1 MSTFLGILNRNLQ
14 FASIRLLDEYGKWIE
29 CWSQSKHRTAT
40 AFSKI
45 KCLWVIIFPYQGQVC
60 SGTRIEWTD
69 QGHALSYYDHSCRQP
84 FFFRLSTYLTMVQQL
99 VNDAQNLYIS
109 FLPRGY
115 DSPTVDISTLRDNRS
130 LGQSLFEQEP
140 NRAIFTPYARSFYN
154 VVISDLT
161 RSQEEFHSQ
170 EQKLLQ
176 VLLAAISTTIGI
188 PLQAFQ
194 LARMLYK
201 ENEENCHKYSLY
213 IKKGIVV
220 LGWPWSKSFRSA
232 YQASL
237 WALLIDVGT
246 ILLNYLGIICPASI
260 RLLQKDKMDIHN
272 DLHTHIFAFKSAGSQ
287 SINCGPPL
295 TSTQSWRLQLDLKSP
310 WNYQQPASTSCWLWY
325 IGNFS
330 QSLSK

>member
-1 MSTFLGILNRNLQ
+1 
-14 FASIRLLDEYGKWIE
+14 
-29 CWSQSKHRTAT
+29 
-40 AFSKI
+40 
-45 KCLWVIIFPYQGQVC
+45 
-60 SGTRIEWTD
+60 
-69 QGHALSYYDHSCRQP
+69 
-84 FFFRLSTYLTMVQQL
+84 MVQQL

-115 DSPTVDISTLRDNRS
+115 DSPIVDISTLRDNRS

-220 LGWPWSKSFRSA
+220 LGWP
-232 YQASL
+232 
-237 WALLIDVGT
+237 
-246 ILLNYLGIICPASI
+246 
-260 RLLQKDKMDIHN
+260 
-272 DLHTHIFAFKSAGSQ
+272 
-287 SINCGPPL
+287 
-295 TSTQSWRLQLDLKSP
+295 
-310 WNYQQPASTSCWLWY
+310 
-325 IGNFS
+325 
-330 QSLSK
+330 